1 MCPNLEF
8 YPISIKVNFSLSRQR
23 ILSSVTV
30 VKWFEANIVRQSWK
44 RGLKLSVEINFLSL
58 LLLLVNATTQ
68 QPTWK
73 TWLFTQLWWICMKR
87 SVMLCLLVLLWCHW
101 CYCWCFITSRVPAR
115 FPPWLCWQ
123 AALIPPTSLL
133 TAHLS
138 HLGPTASLVL
148 QWVTL
153 PLQATEGWCVPCM
166 PNVWICCKNFSEL
179 ALFLLYPSYC
189 NALLLGWSCS
199 WWMDFS
205 VLEQLVSMCKEENH
219 CFQEQNTVPGV
230 MSCSWC
236 TEGLQPCSVL
246 VGSVCMLPLAAS
258 WALVP
263 AVSWAWSQLSWVFWA
278 RVPRALCTQS
288 FHCWAQQAFV
298 RVFGLAGAATP
309 VHCVS

>member
-1 MCPNLEF
+1 
-8 YPISIKVNFSLSRQR
+8 
-23 ILSSVTV
+23 
-30 VKWFEANIVRQSWK
+30 
-44 RGLKLSVEINFLSL
+44 
-58 LLLLVNATTQ
+58 
-68 QPTWK
+68 
-73 TWLFTQLWWICMKR
+73 MKR
-87 SVMLCLLVLLWCHW
+87 SVMLCLLVLLWHHW

-123 AALIPPTSLL
+123 AALIPPTSLP

-153 PLQATEGWCVPCM
+153 PLQATEGWCVLCM

-236 TEGLQPCSVL
+236 TEGLQPCSVW
-246 VGSVCMLPLAAS
+246 VGSVCMSSRWAEHGASSAGFFGHMSPVLCALRAFSAGHSKRLSGSLTWQGQPLLCIVFPKQSLAAFPPFPCLKS
-258 WALVP
+258 IKPPLVL
-263 AVSWAWSQLSWVFWA
+263 LSH
-278 RVPRALCTQS
+278 LST
-288 FHCWAQQAFV
+288 
-298 RVFGLAGAATP
+298 GTP
-309 VHCVS
+309 PVLSGRIF